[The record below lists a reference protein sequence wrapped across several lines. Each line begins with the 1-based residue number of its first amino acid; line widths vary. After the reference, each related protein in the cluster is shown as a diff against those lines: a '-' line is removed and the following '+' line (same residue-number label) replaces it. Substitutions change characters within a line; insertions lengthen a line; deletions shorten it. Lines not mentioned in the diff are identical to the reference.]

1 MGAHMKTTLDIA
13 DSLLLQAKDVAKR
26 EGTTLR
32 ELVETGLRA
41 TLLQRSAKAEKPFVL
56 TDARYRGKG
65 LQPGIR
71 AGDWEQLR
79 EMIYEG
85 RGGFPDP
92 GFSTKP

>member
-1 MGAHMKTTLDIA
+1 MGTHMKTTIEIA
-13 DSLLLQAKDVAKR
+13 DSLLLQAKATAAR

-41 TLLQRSAKAEKPFVL
+41 TLHQRTAKAPPFVL
-56 TDARYRGKG
+56 RDARFKGEG

-71 AGDWEQLR
+71 AGDWEQWR

-92 GFSTKP
+92 EFSIKP

>member
-1 MGAHMKTTLDIA
+1 MKTTIDIA
-13 DSLLLQAKDVAKR
+13 DSLLLQAKALAVR

-41 TLLQRSAKAEKPFVL
+41 TLQQRSAKAKPFVL
-56 TDARYRGKG
+56 RDARFKGEG
-65 LQPGIR
+65 LQAGIR
-71 AGDWEQLR
+71 AGDWEQWR

-92 GFSTKP
+92 EFRTKP

>member
-1 MGAHMKTTLDIA
+1 MKTTIDIA
-13 DSLLLQAKDVAKR
+13 DSLLLQAKDTCKR

-32 ELVETGLRA
+32 ELVETGLRT
-41 TLLQRSAKAEKPFVL
+41 TLQQRNAEAKPFVL
-56 TDARYRGKG
+56 RDARFKGEG

-92 GFSTKP
+92 EFSIKP